1 MPQPS
6 TKTSFH
12 RLFALVIALLV
23 IVTQAGEPNLVKNG
37 DFKHGSEHWKVH
49 FGEPTE
55 TKYSQ
60 NHRWVEVERGAIK
73 FTLVPTVAASEG
85 VKAATPLIPV
95 EAGAGYEFGCRLRS
109 QGPKPKIILEGYRAD
124 PSRTAAGA
132 DQYPGYKRVYRAV
145 IHPKNVS
152 AQWSEHSRVFN
163 PPERYQPTHVLIK
176 LYAYLGSGDIFF
188 TDVFLRKIVE

>member
-1 MPQPS
+1 MPQAVR
-6 TKTSFH
+6 KTVNRCF
-12 RLFALVIALLV
+12 LLALVFSLSAAAG
-23 IVTQAGEPNLVKNG
+23 AGENLVENG
-37 DFKHGSEHWKVH
+37 DFKNGLEHWKVH
-49 FGEPTE
+49 FDEPTE

-60 NHRWVEVERGAIK
+60 NHRWVEVEQGAIK

-85 VKAATPLIPV
+85 VKAVTPLIPV